1 MNNFLKTLLTPT
13 LGLINPF
20 NLLKKKTTTPVV
32 PTSMTGT
39 GQIGPVKAPTSMTGT
54 GQIGPVTIPNTS
66 ANKVVNPKTGGLTTT
81 PPPTNT
87 SPTIPTWDTPTT
99 TTPPPTTIQTPAPTT
114 VTTPTAPDVSSLRT
128 GVANAEKAYTTSMQM
143 TPEEEAA
150 QAEIDRLQTSFRTGY
165 QGIEDQTIP
174 MEFIT
179 GQQTSLEKR
188 ALNLAE
194 PLSAKLARL
203 QAKRTSAT
211 EASKFALE
219 RADKAV
225 EAAKGTTSEGFTLGE
240 GQTRYDA
247 FGNIIAG
254 GTQSSPTTYTEGTDP
269 TADAYVKGV
278 LSGQYKLENIP
289 ENYRGLVAQGTA
301 GQKIQTETSPYSAER
316 AFRTIQSVNE
326 LLPQVNN
333 MTTGFGSLLSVIPE
347 SQAKYFKSQ
356 INTLKSS
363 IITNELTAMREA
375 SKTGGALGNVS
386 DRESEFLSNALGAL
400 DTAVKPEQ
408 FKAQLEKIK
417 QSVERWQQAVNQY
430 GGTQTASAN
439 TTGGVVKTTI
449 GDINTNW

>member
-1 MNNFLKTLLTPT
+1 MNNFLKTLLTPS
-13 LGLINPF
+13 LGIINPF
-20 NLLKKKTTTPVV
+20 SLLKKKTTTPVV

-39 GQIGPVKAPTSMTGT
+39 GQVGPVAL
-54 GQIGPVTIPNTS
+54 PNTS
-66 ANKVVNPKTGGLTTT
+66 TQKVVNPKTGGLTTT

-87 SPTIPTWDTPTT
+87 TPTVPTWDTPTT
-99 TTPPPTTIQTPAPTT
+99 TPPPTTVQTPSPTT
-114 VTTPTAPDVSSLRT
+114 VTTPTTPDISSLRT
-128 GVANAEKAYTTSMQM
+128 NVTNAEKAYTTSMQM

-150 QAEIDRLQTSFRTGY
+150 QAELDRLQTSFRTGY

-179 GQQTSLEKR
+179 GQQSSQEKR

-225 EAAKGTTSEGFTLGE
+225 EAAKGTSEGFTLGE

-247 FGNIIAG
+247 FGNKIAG
-254 GTQSSPTTYTEGTDP
+254 GTTTGSTTYTEGADP

-316 AFRTIQSVNE
+316 AFRTIQSVDE

-333 MTTGFGSLLSVIPE
+333 MTTGFGSLLSFIPE

-356 INTLKSS
+356 ISTLKSS

-400 DTAVKPEQ
+400 DTAVSPAQ
-408 FKAQLEKIK
+408 FKTQLEKIK

-439 TTGGVVKTTI
+439 TGGGVVKTTI